1 MMTLL
6 AIVHVLACIALVV
19 LTLMQDSKGG
29 GMFASQSSSNSV
41 LGATGGT
48 TLIVKMTKIISALL
62 LVTCLAFAVMY
73 SKSQKSVIDSGV
85 MGTATVPTTTIP
97 EAGTQQTIPATAPAE
112 VAPTAPA
119 AGESK

>member
-6 AIVHVLACIALVV
+6 AVVHVLACIALVV

-48 TLIVKMTKIISALL
+48 NLIVKMTKIVAGLL

-85 MGTATVPTTTIP
+85 MGTTTVPTTTIP
-97 EAGTQQTIPATAPAE
+97 APGADQKAPAAPAE
-112 VAPTAPA
+112 VAPTAPT
-119 AGESK
+119 AGQSK